1 MFCQK
6 ADIFFYSFRSGYP
19 LVSVMDQVLSTT
31 MYVLYTEKATILISL
46 LFVDRKSVN
55 LVSDRVFSRDA
66 VFLSYST

>member
-1 MFCQK
+1 M
-6 ADIFFYSFRSGYP
+6 
-19 LVSVMDQVLSTT
+19 MEQVLSTT

-66 VFLSYST
+66 VSLSLDLLFLGGEPPPPP